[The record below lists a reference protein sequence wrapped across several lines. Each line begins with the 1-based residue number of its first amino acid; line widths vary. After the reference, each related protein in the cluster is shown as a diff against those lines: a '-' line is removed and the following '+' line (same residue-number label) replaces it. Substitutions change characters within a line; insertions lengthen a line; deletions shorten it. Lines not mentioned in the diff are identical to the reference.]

1 MIVIGGIA
9 YGIQY
14 AVHSYIDGRV
24 ETLYREKLAK
34 MAIEKQNQ
42 EIERVR
48 IDIES
53 YKSSLNDFSLKVR
66 EEVPK
71 VVIVKEKQ
79 DSSLEDQLSQCRIQL
94 KNIDEILSSAW

>member
-1 MIVIGGIA
+1 MIVGGIA
-9 YGIQY
+9 YGFHY
-14 AVHSYIDGRV
+14 AVNCYINGRV

-53 YKSSLNDFSLKVR
+53 YKSSLNDFSIKVR

-71 VVIVKEKQ
+71 VVIVEEKQ
-79 DSSLEDQLSQCRIQL
+79 DKSLEDQLSQCRIQL